1 MSEID
6 SAGAIPAAPGE
17 AAAIHAVP
25 ALWLA
30 RGFRL
35 LVLRELLFEGEPP
48 AFALIAQRLLR
59 RPQRLTRHGLFFG
72 RAFAP
77 DVMAWLIAQ
86 LGRPA
91 LHDDTGKPVRNARWP
106 VTAWHREPR
115 LWPDGT
121 RSVEWFV
128 DVFFADDASWAAF
141 RERWQARLMVEGEDG
156 A

>member
-1 MSEID
+1 MAPASE
-6 SAGAIPAAPGE
+6 AT
-17 AAAIHAVP
+17 AIHAVP
-25 ALWLA
+25 AQWRE

-35 LVLRELLFEGEPP
+35 LVLRELLSDHEPP

-77 DVMAWLIAQ
+77 DVMAWLTDQ

-91 LHDDTGKPVRNARWP
+91 QHDEAGKPIRNARWP
-106 VTAWHREPR
+106 VSTWHREPR
-115 LWPDGT
+115 LWPGGG

-128 DVFFADDASWAAF
+128 DVAFPDDASWAAF
-141 RERWQARLMVEGEDG
+141 RQRWDARLMGEETEG
-156 A
+156 